1 MLSCNNM
8 LSTEVGGRPR
18 ARRSCYVNE
27 PAYGFFIAG
36 SSIKAMN
43 GIYIR
48 RNPPASETAQAKAK
62 AAKAESEASKRSSTR
77 SQALM
82 SDEDEDED
90 EDEEEDE
97 DEDENEDED
106 AEGDDHGPRKFL
118 LYYKHMDNTWEMGL
132 VESKSTVNRYFG
144 FGREDESEWLFI
156 QRALDGSSTD
166 RFKHKGA
173 TIYSYII

>member
-48 RNPPASETAQAKAK
+48 RNPPASEAAQEKAK
-62 AAKAESEASKRSSTR
+62 AARAESEASKRSSTR

-82 SDEDEDED
+82 SEEEEDEED
-90 EDEEEDE
+90 DEEEDE
-97 DEDENEDED
+97 DDDE
-106 AEGDDHGPRKFL
+106 EGDDHGPRKFL

-132 VESKSTVNRYFG
+132 VESKSSVTRYFG

-173 TIYSYII
+173 TNYSYIN